1 MVLDQIPSLDA
12 DVLTPDIALC
22 GPEGHLLRQVFFGP
36 KGTVTPLHYDPYENA
51 LCQLVG
57 SKYVRLYAP
66 SEGQKLHPRDSA
78 DPLRNNSLIEPADLL
93 EGEAAGA
100 YSSDAGKFGK
110 LLDAEFF
117 EVVLQPGDM

>member
-36 KGTVTPLHYDPYENA
+36 RGTVTPLHYDPYENA

-57 SKYVRLYAP
+57 RKYVRLYAP
-66 SEGQKLHPRDSA
+66 SETPNVYGRDSS
-78 DPLRNNSLIEPADLL
+78 DPLRNNSTIEPADLL

-100 YSSDAGKFGK
+100 YGGETGK
-110 LLDAEFF
+110 
-117 EVVLQPGDM
+117 